1 MDDWGNRYEGRATQA
16 RKDPN
21 AEARRFAASQEFAR
35 KTMERML
42 RRGEEEER
50 ERHENQTTQG
60 ASASKGTQPTNDVE
74 SGRRAAAASRDV
86 EGCPDWPHVKEAKMS
101 FGHLKKRG
109 KRKIKQYIFL
119 YCGEAHCLSC
129 AARCVAE
136 PPRGVEIPGLRLSDA
151 SRVRFIKVDC
161 QTATGITWLY
171 LAMASWNIDLC
182 GWSEDDYSGHYY
194 DLNPASCSSCHGWPE
209 MGKASR
215 TSRFTAVLKI
225 LGFVF
230 FDLAWR
236 RGASKPRWA
245 PRLQPPTQRNAHQHK
260 HANTKTHT
268 KIHKT
273 QTPTKNANTHKHK
286 NTQTDVAIPTQTSK
300 EQLHMVYREMHLSI
314 RHWGIVL
321 SGQSVV

>member
-1 MDDWGNRYEGRATQA
+1 MKVINALMDDWGNRYEGRATQA
-16 RKDPN
+16 HEDPN

-35 KTMERML
+35 KTMERLL
-42 RRGEEEER
+42 RQGEEEER

-60 ASASKGTQPTNDVE
+60 ASASKGTQPTNGVE

-86 EGCPDWPHVKEAKMS
+86 EGCPDWPRVKEAKMS

-109 KRKIKQYIFL
+109 KRKIEQYTFL
-119 YCGEAHCLSC
+119 YCCEAHCLSC

-136 PPRGVEIPGLRLSDA
+136 YA
-151 SRVRFIKVDC
+151 
-161 QTATGITWLY
+161 
-171 LAMASWNIDLC
+171 
-182 GWSEDDYSGHYY
+182 
-194 DLNPASCSSCHGWPE
+194 LNASCLSCHGWPE

-230 FDLAWR
+230 FDLTWR

-260 HANTKTHT
+260 HANTKNTHT

-300 EQLHMVYREMHLSI
+300 EQLHMALGHRSFGPECGL
-314 RHWGIVL
+314 VL
-321 SGQSVV
+321 LLGKFIIIGNFG